1 MGNWAFRVSVD
12 GMQELMGKLQQ
23 FPKEINSS
31 LKRAGRKANTLVLQV
46 MRTKVPKK
54 GKKIKQRRRATV
66 FEAGRDYVKAL
77 VKSLKSRLRSFK
89 PRKPRARKNPK
100 ATLMESLFPP
110 KGGKRRRKTRV
121 AILGMAIKGVYKSA
135 VRSAGRF
142 LRGDRTKRKPKQ
154 YFNAVLEA
162 GRTGMLRKS
171 LGSKVGIHRQTGA
184 VYAMAGPRRKTD
196 GFITKAWSPWTK
208 KTIDVIPSKY
218 AHLVERGHVVV
229 IRGKVVGRAK
239 ARPFTR
245 PSYDEVKG
253 KIESLTATVLQEE
266 LDKLM
271 SRRGT
276 APLGGES

>member
-54 GKKIKQRRRATV
+54 GKKRRIKRSAPIR
-66 FEAGRDYVKAL
+66 EAVTDLVKGLA
-77 VKSLKSRLRSFK
+77 KSLKSRLKFAKKRNRPAAAVVK
-89 PRKPRARKNPK
+89 P
-100 ATLMESLFPP
+100 S
-110 KGGKRRRKTRV
+110 KRRRKTSTV
-121 AILGMAIKGVYKSA
+121 NYLGQAIKGVYKSA